1 MGRLFG
7 TDGVR
12 GVANTELTP
21 ELALSIGKATAQVLT
36 DHTKDHKPKVVIGRD
51 PRASGEMLEAALIS
65 GLTSVGVDVLV
76 AGVVPTPAVAYLVT
90 YYAADAGFVISASH
104 NPMPDNGIKIFDN
117 KGHKLSDKLED
128 EIEKALIEKF
138 ATPTGEAIGRVK
150 HLIDAEEAYIAYLL
164 QTIEPQALK
173 GINLVVD
180 SANGAASEIAP
191 EVYERAGANVFAIHS
206 QADGWNINRDCGST
220 HIEKISQVVKEGNF
234 DLGISHDGD
243 ADRALAVDQ
252 DGQVVDGDQIL
263 AILALDLKSKD
274 RLLHNTVVSTVM
286 ANLGFMKAMSKAK
299 INVATTQVGDRY
311 VLEEMEKNNYQI
323 GGEQSG
329 HIILRKYSSTGD
341 GILTALHLMQ
351 SMNKHKK
358 TLSELSAV
366 VTRYPQVLI
375 NVPRVDKAKIENPKL
390 QEQIKAT
397 EAQLGDG
404 GRVLLRASGTEPV
417 IRVMVEAETDELA
430 KNTCEVL
437 AAVVK
442 ETCAL

>member
-128 EIEKALIEKF
+128 EIEKALSEKF

-164 QTIEPQALK
+164 QTIEP
-173 GINLVVD
+173 
-180 SANGAASEIAP
+180 
-191 EVYERAGANVFAIHS
+191 
-206 QADGWNINRDCGST
+206 
-220 HIEKISQVVKEGNF
+220 
-234 DLGISHDGD
+234 
-243 ADRALAVDQ
+243 
-252 DGQVVDGDQIL
+252 
-263 AILALDLKSKD
+263 
-274 RLLHNTVVSTVM
+274 
-286 ANLGFMKAMSKAK
+286 
-299 INVATTQVGDRY
+299 
-311 VLEEMEKNNYQI
+311 
-323 GGEQSG
+323 
-329 HIILRKYSSTGD
+329 
-341 GILTALHLMQ
+341 
-351 SMNKHKK
+351 
-358 TLSELSAV
+358 
-366 VTRYPQVLI
+366 
-375 NVPRVDKAKIENPKL
+375 
-390 QEQIKAT
+390 
-397 EAQLGDG
+397 
-404 GRVLLRASGTEPV
+404 
-417 IRVMVEAETDELA
+417 
-430 KNTCEVL
+430 
-437 AAVVK
+437 
-442 ETCAL
+442 

>member
-21 ELALSIGKATAQVLT
+21 ELALNIGKATAQVLT

-65 GLTSVGVDVLV
+65 GLTSVGVDVLL

-128 EIEKALIEKF
+128 EIEKALSEKF

-150 HLIDAEEAYIAYLL
+150 QLIDSEEAYIAYLL
-164 QTIEPQALK
+164 QTIEPLALK

-220 HIEKISQVVKEGNF
+220 HIEKISKVVKEGNF

-243 ADRALAVDQ
+243 ADRTLAVDAE
-252 DGQVVDGDQIL
+252 GQVVDGDQIL

-286 ANLGFMKAMSKAK
+286 ANLGFMKAMNKNK

-329 HIILRKYSSTGD
+329 HIILRKHSSTGD

-351 SMNKHKK
+351 SMNKNKK
-358 TLSELSAV
+358 SLQELASL
-366 VTRYPQVLI
+366 VTKYPQVLI
-375 NVPRVDKAKIENPKL
+375 NVPKVDKAKIENPKL

-397 EAQLGDG
+397 QNALGEK

-430 KNTCEVL
+430 KNTCEAL
-437 AAVVK
+437 ATLVK

>member
-21 ELALSIGKATAQVLT
+21 ELALNIGKATAQVLT

-65 GLTSVGVDVLV
+65 GLTSVGVDVLL

-128 EIEKALIEKF
+128 EIEKALSEKF

-150 HLIDAEEAYIAYLL
+150 QLIDSEEAYIAYLL
-164 QTIEPQALK
+164 QTIEPLALK

-191 EVYERAGANVFAIHS
+191 EVYERAGANVYAIHS

-220 HIEKISQVVKEGNF
+220 HIEKISKVVKEGNF

-243 ADRALAVDQ
+243 ADRTLAVDAE
-252 DGQVVDGDQIL
+252 GQVVDGDQIL

-286 ANLGFMKAMSKAK
+286 ANLGFMKAMNKNK

-351 SMNKHKK
+351 SMNKNKK
-358 TLSELSAV
+358 SLQELASL
-366 VTRYPQVLI
+366 VTKYPQVLI
-375 NVPRVDKAKIENPKL
+375 NVPKVDKAKIENPKL
-390 QEQIKAT
+390 QYQIEAT
-397 EAQLGDG
+397 QNALGDK

-430 KNTCEVL
+430 KNTCEAL
-437 AAVVK
+437 ATLVK

>member
-21 ELALSIGKATAQVLT
+21 ELALNIGKATAQVLT

-65 GLTSVGVDVLV
+65 GLTSVGVDVLL

-128 EIEKALIEKF
+128 EIEKALSEKF

-150 HLIDAEEAYIAYLL
+150 QLIDSEEAYIAYLL
-164 QTIEPQALK
+164 QTIEPLALK

-191 EVYERAGANVFAIHS
+191 EVYERAGANVYAIHS

-220 HIEKISQVVKEGNF
+220 HIEKISKVVKEGNF

-243 ADRALAVDQ
+243 ADRTLAVDAE
-252 DGQVVDGDQIL
+252 GQVVDGDQIL

-286 ANLGFMKAMSKAK
+286 ANLGFMKAMNKNK

-351 SMNKHKK
+351 SMNKNKK
-358 TLSELSAV
+358 SLQELASL
-366 VTRYPQVLI
+366 VTKYPQVLI
-375 NVPRVDKAKIENPKL
+375 NVPKVDKAKIENPKL
-390 QEQIKAT
+390 QDQIKAT
-397 EAQLGDG
+397 QNALGDK

-430 KNTCEVL
+430 KNTCEAL
-437 AAVVK
+437 ATLVK